1 MTRAIIILPMGFEEM
16 EAITPIDL
24 LHRAGVSLTI
34 AALTYP
40 LQVTG
45 RSRVEILADGPLDS
59 YLNNQYEL
67 VILPGGPGTENYFS
81 SLVLEGFLKSQ
92 KGIIAAICAAPTVLE
107 RFGFLKGKRYTC
119 YPSVRDKLKDAVD
132 DPVVVDG
139 NIVTSTG
146 PGTAFQFGIK
156 LVELME
162 GKEKAAEVIKDTCW
176 K

>member
-1 MTRAIIILPMGFEEM
+1 MTRAIIILPMGFEEI

-24 LHRAGVSLTI
+24 LHRAGVSLTV

-45 RSRVEILADGPLDS
+45 RSRVEVLADGPLDS

-67 VILPGGPGTENYFS
+67 VILPGGPGTQNYYS
-81 SLVLEGFLKSQ
+81 SLILENFLKAQ
-92 KGIIAAICAAPTVLE
+92 KGYIAAICAAPTVLG
-107 RFGFLKGKRYTC
+107 RYGMLKGKRYTC
-119 YPSVRDKLKDAVD
+119 YPGVRGELPGALDE
-132 DPVVVDG
+132 PVVVDG
-139 NIVTSTG
+139 NIVTSVG
-146 PGTAFQFGIK
+146 PGTSFAFGLK

-162 GKEKAAEVIKDTCW
+162 GAEKAAEIVKDTCW